1 MVFTDKI
8 NIVMHH
14 SSQGMYKKNILSKSL
29 NMEVFRSSI
38 GVLLIFFL
46 LVVGSRIVGY
56 FEQAAEG
63 NIDPGIILSVI
74 ALRFPDFITLLIP
87 LSFFLGLLI
96 TIGRL
101 NSEGE
106 IHGYFSAGLSKFNLI
121 KFLLPQAFI
130 YFFITL
136 VLSLYIAPYTK
147 NLSKDLLVID
157 SFEEQIDAIQSDE
170 IVSLDDGGFLYVQ
183 TADEGLI
190 KGVKLF
196 QVDEDNSFIVISDE
210 LLTTEKDKTI
220 ELNLKNGSFYGG
232 LFSESSKIISNFN
245 NFNFE
250 IDKNMSQS
258 NDLSLT
264 KLFDYSSASDQATF
278 QWNISIPITILILLL
293 YGIYIS
299 SSKPR
304 EGKFSFMLPGM
315 LIYVSYLS
323 LLILGREFIS
333 DNPGSI
339 FNLWFIHGL
348 FILFLF
354 LYAYREK
361 IIFVSFANLAIQEN
375 IYLRYFIGIMI
386 FILFIWMA
394 A

>member
-74 ALRFPDFITLLIP
+74 TLRFPDFITLLIP

-264 KLFDYSSASDQATF
+264 KLFDYSSSSDQATF

-386 FILFIWMA
+386 FILFIWMVA
-394 A
+394 

>member
-147 NLSKDLLVID
+147 NLSKELLVID

-183 TADEGLI
+183 TADEGLL

-232 LFSESSKIISNFN
+232 LFSETSKIISNFN

-264 KLFDYSSASDQATF
+264 KLFDYSLASDQATF
-278 QWNISIPITILILLL
+278 QWNISIPITILILLI

-299 SSKPR
+299 SSKLR

-323 LLILGREFIS
+323 FLILGREFIS

-348 FILFLF
+348 FVLFLL
-354 LYAYREK
+354 LYTYREK
-361 IIFVSFANLAIQEN
+361 IIFLSFANMTIQEN
-375 IYLRYFIGIMI
+375 INFRYFIGIMI
-386 FILFIWMA
+386 FILFIWMVT
-394 A
+394 

>member
-29 NMEVFRSSI
+29 NIEVFRSSI
-38 GVLLIFFL
+38 GVLLVFFL

-147 NLSKDLLVID
+147 NLSKELLVID

-183 TADEGLI
+183 TADEGLL

-323 LLILGREFIS
+323 LLILGREFMS

-375 IYLRYFIGIMI
+375 IFLRYFIGIMI
-386 FILFIWMA
+386 FILFIWMVA
-394 A
+394 

>member
-323 LLILGREFIS
+323 LLILGREFMS

-361 IIFVSFANLAIQEN
+361 IIFVSFANLSIQEN

-386 FILFIWMA
+386 FILFIWMVA
-394 A
+394 

>member
-29 NMEVFRSSI
+29 NIEVFRSSI
-38 GVLLIFFL
+38 GVLLVFFL
-46 LVVGSRIVGY
+46 LVVGSRVVGY

-147 NLSKDLLVID
+147 NLSKELLVID

-210 LLTTEKDKTI
+210 LLTKEKDKTI

-315 LIYVSYLS
+315 LIYVSYIS

-333 DNPGSI
+333 DNPSSI

-348 FILFLF
+348 FVLFLF
-354 LYAYREK
+354 LYVYREK
-361 IIFVSFANLAIQEN
+361 IILVSFANLAIQEN
-375 IYLRYFIGIMI
+375 IYLRYLIGIMI
-386 FILFIWMA
+386 FILFIWMVA
-394 A
+394 

>member
-1 MVFTDKI
+1 
-8 NIVMHH
+8 MHH

-74 ALRFPDFITLLIP
+74 TLRFPDFITLLIP

-210 LLTTEKDKTI
+210 LLTKEKDKTI

-250 IDKNMSQS
+250 IDKNMSHS

-264 KLFDYSSASDQATF
+264 KLFDYSSVSDQATF

-299 SSKPR
+299 PAKPR

-323 LLILGREFIS
+323 LLILAREFIS

-348 FILFLF
+348 FTLFLF
-354 LYAYREK
+354 SYVYREK
-361 IIFVSFANLAIQEN
+361 ITFLGFANLIMKEN
-375 IYLRYFIGIMI
+375 IYLRYLVGIMI
-386 FILFIWMA
+386 FILFIWMVT
-394 A
+394 

>member
-46 LVVGSRIVGY
+46 LVVGSRVVGY

-361 IIFVSFANLAIQEN
+361 IILVSFANLAIQEN

-386 FILFIWMA
+386 FILFIWMVA
-394 A
+394 

>member
-183 TADEGLI
+183 TANEGLI

-258 NDLSLT
+258 NDSSLT

-386 FILFIWMA
+386 FILFIWMVA
-394 A
+394 

>member
-74 ALRFPDFITLLIP
+74 TLRFPDFITLLIP

-278 QWNISIPITILILLL
+278 QWNISIPITILIRLL

-386 FILFIWMA
+386 FILFIWMVA
-394 A
+394 

>member
-74 ALRFPDFITLLIP
+74 TLRFPDFITLLIP

-220 ELNLKNGSFYGG
+220 ELNLKNGTFYGG

-250 IDKNMSQS
+250 IEKNMSQS

-386 FILFIWMA
+386 FILFIWMVA
-394 A
+394 